1 MFLRRYYPPE
11 IDHTIPH
18 AVIDA
23 IQKAAETM
31 AKYSAE
37 AYRIESRPR
46 GRPGKTLRPGKQTPL
61 WNELRRQLRPHLR
74 RYGTQVNLGRLL
86 GCPASA
92 SMPSSPAAAECRTPN
107 APCNSWP
114 G

>member
-1 MFLRRYYPPE
+1 MAANFGLTRSRKPTNFAAVRAGTTLPPPMFLRRYYPPE

-46 GRPGKTLRPGKQTPL
+46 RRPGKTLRPGKQTPL

-74 RYGTQVNLGRLL
+74 R
-86 GCPASA
+86 
-92 SMPSSPAAAECRTPN
+92 
-107 APCNSWP
+107 
-114 G
+114 